1 MTDSEKHDPVA
12 VETITA
18 ALTQQGIAFEL
29 AGRPNV
35 VTDVA
40 PIHDCATG
48 DLVWSRSLAVDIEA
62 LAASVILLPRTGS
75 GLRPKP
81 GDKTL
86 IFVDN
91 PRDAFR
97 SLLSEVFTNLAAA
110 ASGTTD
116 SALFADPARGQG
128 VRMAENVQVGE
139 NLVLHPNVVIYPNV
153 VIGNNVEIGA
163 GSIIGAPGY
172 AYVRQTDGSLEH
184 FPHIGGVLIGDDVTI
199 GANSCIDSGGLGP
212 TRIGRGT
219 KIGNLCQIAHNVEI
233 AEDCLLA
240 GRVQIGGGTRIGDR
254 TEIWPSSIISHKLV
268 VGTGCDIKIGSV
280 VVQNV
285 PDGAAV
291 SGNFAIPHD
300 KSLRDFAKRRR

>member
-1 MTDSEKHDPVA
+1 MPEDSTTILVS
-12 VETITA
+12 TITGALA
-18 ALTQQGIAFEL
+18 ARRIVYEIDGPQNAAAGIAPL
-29 AGRPNV
+29 NACGP
-35 VTDVA
+35 
-40 PIHDCATG
+40 G
-48 DLVWSRSLAVDIEA
+48 DLVWSRSLAIKPA
-62 LAASVILLPRTGS
+62 QLPAAIFLLPRNGS
-75 GLRPKP
+75 DPRPET

-91 PRDAFR
+91 PRDVFR
-97 SLLSEVFTNLAAA
+97 ILLTDVFADLVAGAK
-110 ASGTTD
+110 GLTD
-116 SALFADPARGQG
+116 AALFPEPAHGQG
-128 VRMAENVQVGE
+128 VLVAETARLGENV
-139 NLVLHPNVVIYPNV
+139 VLHPNVVIYPNV

-163 GSIIGAPGY
+163 GTIIGAPGY

-184 FPHIGGVLIGDDVTI
+184 FPHIGGVVIDDDVTI

-219 KIGNLCQIAHNVEI
+219 KIGNLCQIAHNVELG
-233 AEDCLLA
+233 EDCLLA
-240 GRVQIGGGTRIGDR
+240 GRVQIGGGTKVGNR

-300 KSLRDFAKRRR
+300 KALRDFARKRG